1 MLGCQL
7 EPSALPRSAAA
18 ASPASPVNVLT
29 PTGSLPA
36 GLATQKKGTGSL
48 APPLTKKASLVMP
61 P

>member
-1 MLGCQL
+1 MLACQL

-48 APPLTKKASLVMP
+48 APPLT
-61 P
+61 